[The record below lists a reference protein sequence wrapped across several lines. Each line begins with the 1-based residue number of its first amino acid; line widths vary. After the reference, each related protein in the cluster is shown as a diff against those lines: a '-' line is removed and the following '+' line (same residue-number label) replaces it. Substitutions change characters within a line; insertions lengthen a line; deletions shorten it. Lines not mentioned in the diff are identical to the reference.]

1 MYRKR
6 NVPLNSLK
14 PICFRDFLST
24 YIGWNGLSSF
34 EVNRKRREE
43 QMNNKKLRKMILIA
57 ILGSISTVLMQ
68 FNFPLPAL
76 PAFLKIDFSEIPA
89 VLAIMTMG
97 PVAGISVELLKN
109 IMHWFMSGSPTGVP
123 VGELANF
130 VTGVLFILPIY
141 FIFNKFRST
150 KGLTVGLIAG
160 TVAMAVGMSVLNY
173 VLFLPMYVYFLNM
186 PVMSSDALYSM
197 IVLGILPFNL
207 IKGVI
212 LMVITLLLFNSMHKW
227 ISQQRSQL
235 AT

>member
-1 MYRKR
+1 
-6 NVPLNSLK
+6 
-14 PICFRDFLST
+14 
-24 YIGWNGLSSF
+24 
-34 EVNRKRREE
+34 
-43 QMNNKKLRKMILIA
+43 MNNKKLRKMILIA

-130 VTGVLFILPIY
+130 VTGVLFIVPIY

-207 IKGVI
+207 VKGVI

-235 AT
+235 AS